1 VPKLEVK
8 DIVMQFPAVR
18 ALNGVSM
25 AFEQGE
31 VHGIVGENG
40 AGKST
45 LMNILSGVLR
55 PTSGSILL
63 EDKPIIL
70 HGVRDAMR
78 HGIAMMHQELNL
90 VDELTVAENVFLGR
104 EVTKGGLLDR
114 AKMIEETDGY
124 LQQVHTGFTATEKV
138 GNLSIAGKQ
147 LVEIAKAISVKA
159 EILIMDEPTA
169 VLSDPEAEALFEII
183 AKLRERGTTVLY
195 ISHRLAEVCAICDR
209 ITVLRDGVKVVT
221 MDAKGST
228 PAQIADL
235 MVGRALSDFYPPK
248 LPEPSE
254 PAALRVENFAGSSFE
269 VRPGEILGLAGLV
282 GAGRT
287 ELAEAII
294 GIRPIGLAQLKV
306 KGELVK
312 IGNPRQAMRYGI
324 AYVSE
329 DRKGLGLH
337 TDLSCIHNITMAN
350 LRSYGQFINQSRE
363 KAAAAD
369 WKQGLD
375 IRAGDLA
382 EPVSSLSGGNQQ
394 KISLAKWLDTKPTIL
409 ILDEPTRGVDVG
421 AKREIY
427 DLIQRLASEGLAC
440 IVISSELPEII
451 GLCHRTVVMREG
463 VIVGEVGADNLNEE
477 AVMRL
482 AAGVAA

>member
-1 VPKLEVK
+1 MPKLEVK

-18 ALNGVSM
+18 ALDGVSM
-25 AFEQGE
+25 TFEPGE

-45 LMNILSGVLR
+45 LMKILSGVQH
-55 PTSGSILL
+55 PTSGSTVL
-63 EDKPIIL
+63 DGKPITL

-104 EVTKGGLLDR
+104 ELTKAGMLDR

-124 LQQVHTGFTATEKV
+124 LRQVHTGFTATEKV

-147 LVEIAKAISVKA
+147 LVEIAKAISVNA
-159 EILIMDEPTA
+159 SILIMDEPTA

-195 ISHRLAEVCAICDR
+195 ISHRLTEVCAICDR
-209 ITVLRDGVKVVT
+209 ITVLRDGAKVVT
-221 MDAKGST
+221 MDAEGST

-248 LPEPSE
+248 LPEPTGT
-254 PAALRVENFAGSSFE
+254 AALRIENFAGGSFE

-287 ELAEAII
+287 ELAESII
-294 GIRPIGLAQLKV
+294 GLRPLGQARLSVNGQP
-306 KGELVK
+306 VK
-312 IGNPRQAMRYGI
+312 IGSPRQAMRHGI

-337 TDLSCIHNITMAN
+337 TGLSCTHNITMAN
-350 LRSYGQFINQSRE
+350 LRSYGQLVNQAQE
-363 KAAAAD
+363 KLSAAE

-375 IRAGDLA
+375 IRAGDLS

-394 KISLAKWLDTKPTIL
+394 KISLAKWLDTKPKIL

-427 DLIQRLASEGLAC
+427 DLIQKLAAEGLAC

-463 VIVGEVGADNLNEE
+463 VIAGEVESENLNEE